1 MADLFQVINERS
13 SIRGYK
19 PEMLTKD
26 EIDLL
31 VKAGLQAPTARN
43 EQEIHIS
50 VVNTSNPVVKEI
62 QQALNPDAKNTFY
75 YDAPV
80 LFFLSGKDD
89 FKWSKLDAGIAVEN
103 MQLAAKGAGLGSVIL
118 GCIDAILLQD
128 KKAYFN
134 GKLGI
139 PEGYSFAIALAAG
152 YPNVEKAPHEIDIK
166 ANVSYVD

>member
-19 PEMLTKD
+19 PDMLTKD

-43 EQEIHIS
+43 AQEIHIS
-50 VVNTSNPVVKEI
+50 VIQTANPVVKEI
-62 QQALNPDAKNTFY
+62 QQALNPDAKSTFY
-75 YDAPV
+75 YHAPV
-80 LFFLSGKDD
+80 LFILSGRDD

-103 MQLAAKGAGLGSVIL
+103 MHLAAKGIGLGSVIL
-118 GCIDAILLQD
+118 GCIDRILLEE
-128 KKAYFN
+128 KKAYFDE
-134 GKLGI
+134 KLCI

-152 YPNVEKAPHEIDIK
+152 YPDTQKAPHDIDVK
-166 ANVSYVD
+166 ANASFVD